1 MKYPL
6 ITIALVAA
14 LSVSSCDVQSGI
26 TQKSLEKYQPTPT
39 PERIAQ
45 PSEQPIDP
53 KDVMNIDVSVDGP
66 ILSVNAET
74 DKKNL
79 NCDKYNRVTINASD
93 QEITIKGGCSKIV
106 VNGRGNRIKAEG
118 ATEFV
123 TYGQNNT
130 IEYSKYVSGKRPVLT
145 DSNGTNTVSKVD
157 AAQSK
162 PAPAKSKR

>member
-1 MKYPL
+1 MKYPA
-6 ITIALVAA
+6 ITITVAA
-14 LSVSSCDVQSGI
+14 CMFFASCDVQSGI

-39 PERIAQ
+39 PERIAK
-45 PSEQPIDP
+45 PTEAPIDP
-53 KDVMNIDVSVDGP
+53 ADVMNVDVSVNGP

-79 NCDKYNRVTINASD
+79 NCDKYNRVTINASE

-106 VNGRGNRIKAEG
+106 VNGRGNRITADG

-130 IEYSKYVSGKRPVLT
+130 IQYSKYVSGKRPILT

-157 AAQSK
+157 AAGSK